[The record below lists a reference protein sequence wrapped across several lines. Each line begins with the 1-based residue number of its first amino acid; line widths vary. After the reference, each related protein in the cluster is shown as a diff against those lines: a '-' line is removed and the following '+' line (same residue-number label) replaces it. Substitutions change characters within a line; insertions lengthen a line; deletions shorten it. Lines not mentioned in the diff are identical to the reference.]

1 MFNKNTNWIVAS
13 LLDFPL
19 EMNGYMFSVIHNLK
33 LFLDKKIQSL
43 DTRLAQNFVEIF
55 L

>member
-1 MFNKNTNWIVAS
+1 MLNTNTDWIVAS

-19 EMNGYMFSVIHNLK
+19 EMNGYMFSVINNLK
-33 LFLDKKIQSL
+33 LFLDKKIQPS